1 MALNRERPHLLVL
14 PEDDATR
21 SIAVGF
27 ADVAIGQMQVLDS
40 ARGWP
45 HVRDEISSTFATK
58 LRRYPHCHLVLLID
72 FDDDFNNR
80 MATFR
85 AAIPQDI
92 ANRVFVLGAY
102 TEAETLRR
110 ASGLKFGP
118 IGQKLAGECERNEAE
133 LWNHLQVKHNEPEA
147 MRLRATVN
155 HFLFRAA

>member
-45 HVRDEISSTFATK
+45 NVRDEIGTTFAGK

-72 FDDDFNNR
+72 FDDVFNDR
-80 MATFR
+80 MAAFQ
-85 AAIPQDI
+85 AVIPQDI
-92 ANRVFVLGAY
+92 AGRVFVLGAY

-110 ASGLKFGP
+110 ECGLKFGP
-118 IGQKLAGECERNEAE
+118 IGQALAGECERGEAL
-133 LWNHLQVKHNEPEA
+133 LWNHPQVKHNELEVQ
-147 MRLRATVN
+147 RLRAAVN
-155 HFLFRAA
+155 PFLFP